1 MYIVCYMIIQKI
13 IQKIQEKLSKD
24 VNYVK
29 LCNMLINIFK
39 T

>member
-13 IQKIQEKLSKD
+13 IQKIQEKLSK
-24 VNYVK
+24 VNYMK
-29 LCNMLINIFK
+29 CDMLINIFK

>member
-29 LCNMLINIFK
+29 CDMLINIFN